1 MRQSPVRGRKTLDR
15 PFLIAACLAGA
26 TLAVYLRAIPQGFV
40 HIDDPVYV
48 TGNSHVLTGF
58 SFQNLRWSFVGFH
71 DGNWFPLTWLSLMLD
86 AEVFGDRAASFHFTN
101 VALHAAN
108 TVLLFALLAQATG
121 SRGKSAFV
129 AALFALHPL
138 HVESVAWIS
147 ERKDVL
153 SVFFGLLSLLA
164 YVLYIRRQK
173 WKTLATSLLFF
184 LCSLLSKQTL
194 VTLPFLL
201 LLLDY
206 WPLKRFAASGD
217 KTAVPCVRRLVLE
230 KVPFLAL
237 SLVFCAIAVFAQGRA
252 VGTLAAYPVS
262 ERCLNALLVYVI
274 DLRQMVLPYDLAV
287 FYPYPKTIPLSAGI
301 GAGLILLTITT
312 ATLIWIRKLPFLFV
326 GWAWYL
332 GTLVPMVGIVQIGAQ
347 RMADRY
353 TYFPLIG
360 VFLAITWFAAHA
372 VRNSARGIRLFGVA
386 GAVALVLL
394 TAMTVVQIGYWRD
407 SVALYR
413 RGLEFAPGNPELMS
427 WLGMTLVDRGDKEEG
442 LRLLESARNIPPPN
456 PKIQFAYAL
465 GLQKLGQIDEA
476 AVQYRQTLALDD
488 TDAEAHSNLA
498 VILSAR
504 KKYGD
509 AKQQLLRA
517 IQVDPDYVNAY
528 INIGVVCMALGQYA
542 DAIRFSQGALEIDPS
557 LLTCHSTIAL
567 ALRAQGRFDEAISQY
582 HYLIEAAPSDQQ
594 SRIELA
600 RTLEMK
606 RQSMTP

>member
-1 MRQSPVRGRKTLDR
+1 MRQSPVRGQKLLDR

-71 DGNWFPLTWLSLMLD
+71 GGNWFPLTWLSLMLD
-86 AEVFGDRAASFHFTN
+86 AEVFGDRAAGFHFTN

-108 TVLLFALLAQATG
+108 AVLLFALLARATG

-164 YVLYIRRQK
+164 YVQYTRRRK
-173 WKTLATSLLFF
+173 WGIWAASILLF
-184 LCSLLSKQTL
+184 LCSLMSKQTL

-206 WPLKRFAASGD
+206 WPLQRSPEWRET
-217 KTAVPCVRRLVLE
+217 TAVPYVPRLILE
-230 KVPFLAL
+230 KIPYFAL
-237 SLVFCAIAVFAQGRA
+237 SAVFCMIAVFAQQRA
-252 VGTLAAYPVS
+252 IGTITGFPIGLRA
-262 ERCLNALLVYVI
+262 LNSVVVYATY
-274 DLRQMVLPYDLAV
+274 LRQAVIPYDLAV
-287 FYPYPKTIPLSAGI
+287 FYPYPQSIPLDTAI
-301 GAGLILLTITT
+301 VAVLALLVITA
-312 ATLIWIRKLPFLFV
+312 ATLLGIRKLPFLFI

-332 GTLVPMVGIVQIGAQ
+332 GTLVPMVGIVQIGVQ

-360 VFLAITWFAAHA
+360 VFLAITWFAAH
-372 VRNSARGIRLFGVA
+372 VLRNTASGARLIAVA
-386 GAVALVLL
+386 GAVVLALLSV
-394 TAMTVVQIGYWRD
+394 TTFVQIGYWGD
-407 SVALYR
+407 SVALYG
-413 RGLEFAPGNPELMS
+413 RGLELAPGNPDLMS
-427 WLGMTLVDRGDKEEG
+427 WVGVMLISRKDTKEG
-442 LRLLESARNIPPPN
+442 LRLLETACQKDSSNSRIH
-456 PKIQFAYAL
+456 FAYAL
-465 GLQKLGQIDEA
+465 ALQKLGRLDEA
-476 AVQYRQTLALDD
+476 AEQYRQTLVLDD

-504 KKYGD
+504 KDYGD

-542 DAIRFSQGALEIDPS
+542 DAITLSQRALEIDPS
-557 LLTCHSTIAL
+557 LLNCHSTIAL
-567 ALRAQGRFDEAISQY
+567 ALRAQGRFDEAIRQY

-606 RQSMTP
+606 RQSSTP

>member
-1 MRQSPVRGRKTLDR
+1 MRQSPVRGQKALDR
-15 PFLIAACLAGA
+15 PFLIAGCLAGA
-26 TLAVYLRAIPQGFV
+26 TLAVYLRAIPQGFI
-40 HIDDPVYV
+40 HLDDPVYV
-48 TGNSHVLTGF
+48 NGNLHVLTGL

-71 DGNWFPLTWLSLMLD
+71 GGNWFPLTWLSLMLD
-86 AEVFGDRAASFHFTN
+86 AEVFGDGPAGFHFTN
-101 VALHAAN
+101 VALHVAN
-108 TVLLFALLAQATG
+108 TVLLFALLAQTTG

-129 AALFALHPL
+129 AAVFALHPL

-164 YVLYIRRQK
+164 YVLYTKRQE
-173 WKTLATSLLFF
+173 WRILAASLLLF
-184 LCSLLSKQTL
+184 LCSLMSKQTL

-206 WPLKRFAASGD
+206 WPLERLAASEETTSG
-217 KTAVPCVRRLVLE
+217 PHVRRLVLE

-237 SLVFCAIAVFAQGRA
+237 SLVFCAIAVFAQRQTIGSL
-252 VGTLAAYPVS
+252 TSFPISL
-262 ERCLNALLVYVI
+262 RCLNAVVVYVTY
-274 DLRQMVLPYDLAV
+274 LRQAIFPYDLAA
-287 FYPYPKTIPLSAGI
+287 FYPYPRSIPLVTGI
-301 GAGLILLTITT
+301 AAASVLLVVTA
-312 ATLIWIRKLPFLFV
+312 ATLLWIRQLPFLFV

-360 VFLAITWFAAHA
+360 VFLAMTWFAAHV

-386 GAVALVLL
+386 GAVVLVLL
-394 TAMTVVQIGYWRD
+394 SATTVAQIGYWGD
-407 SVALYR
+407 SVDLYR
-413 RGLEFAPGNPELMS
+413 RGLAFAPGNPDLMS
-427 WLGMTLVDRGDKEEG
+427 WLGMALVDRGDKKEG
-442 LRLLESARNIPPPN
+442 LRLLDAARKIPPPN

-465 GLQKLGQIDEA
+465 GLQKLGRIDEA
-476 AVQYRQTLALDD
+476 AEQYRETLALDD

-498 VILSAR
+498 VILSSRTQFA
-504 KKYGD
+504 D

-528 INIGVVCMALGQYA
+528 INIGVVSMALGQYA
-542 DAIRFSQGALEIDPS
+542 DAIAFSQRALAIDRS
-557 LLTCHSTIAL
+557 LLVCHSTIAL

-582 HYLIEAAPSDQQ
+582 RYLVEAAPSDEQM
-594 SRIELA
+594 RIELA

-606 RQSMTP
+606 RQSSTP